1 MSLNK
6 LWEKATRPFTA
17 SNQKG
22 SVQAWMP
29 VQDVADYHMTR
40 KDRWHVAG
48 IRVSPKNID
57 LLSLREQK
65 SLIRNLKEVQNG
77 LHGHYQIFCVGRPVD
92 LDGYIAHLEEIKTKI
107 ENPIRK
113 KILQSQIKQA
123 AHTAISGE
131 SLETLF
137 FLLFAAENKAELI
150 ELVKQLVTELRNK
163 GIGCYVCDHKE
174 LMDMQFVFTHPV
186 QAAYE
191 RMPEDTKD
199 YLPPQFLNPERMK
212 EHG

>member
-1 MSLNK
+1 MNK
-6 LWEKATRPFTA
+6 LKEFLPRKITQHH
-17 SNQKG
+17 QKG
-22 SVQAWMP
+22 SVQSWIP
-29 VQDVADYHMTR
+29 VQDVAEHHMTR
-40 KDRWHVAG
+40 QDRWHVAG

-57 LLSLREQK
+57 LLSQRERK
-65 SLIRNLKEVQNG
+65 RLIHHLKEVQNG
-77 LHGHYQIFCVGRPVD
+77 LRGHYQIYCVGRSVD
-92 LDGYIAHLEEIKTKI
+92 LDGYMSHLEEIKAKT
-107 ENPIRK
+107 EDPIRK

-123 AHTAISGE
+123 AQTAISGE

-137 FLLFAAENKAELI
+137 FILFAAEHKAELI
-150 ELVKQLVTELRNK
+150 ELVKHLVTELRNK

-191 RMPEDTKD
+191 RIPEDTKD

-212 EHG
+212 ALG